1 MDSSTCYVQ
10 VSQEEIDYLKKAV
23 RVFSTNEAEVT
34 RIRNDVDDWTLKLCL
49 YFSLKHFKAASKT
62 YVFSV

>member
-23 RVFSTNEAEVT
+23 RVFSTNDAEVT
-34 RIRNDVDDWTLKLCL
+34 RMKNDVDDWTLKLCL
-49 YFSLKHFKAASKT
+49 YFSLEHLKAASKN